1 MIGFIGWGHV
11 GRALG
16 HYLLKQG
23 VKDVCFFDPTPSD
36 VDEWYRKRLLIHRIQ
51 SINKLVERCSIVFIT
66 VPDDFIHPVA
76 QSIAEVDYDLDNKLF
91 IHTSGAHSIDLLEPL
106 GTKKAML
113 ASIHPLMAFNDH
125 DLAVKN
131 LGSAYLTV
139 EKRSESEVLEK
150 LLRIMGNKVLIVPSD
165 NKALYHA
172 GACVLSNYLTVVL
185 AYGLQMMEAATGE
198 KDKEVLEAALPLIY
212 SALDN
217 VKTLGA
223 GHALTGPLKRQDV
236 QTIQKH
242 FAVLG
247 TGPES
252 ELYHQLVAATRLY
265 MDKYDYPHER
275 LDQEM

>member
-11 GRALG
+11 GRAFG

-23 VKDVCFFDPTPSD
+23 VKDVCFFDPTPIE
-36 VDEWYRKRLLIHRIQ
+36 VDGWYRKRLLIHRMQ
-51 SINKLVERCSIVFIT
+51 SLNELVEGCSIIFIT

-76 QSIAEVDYDLDNKLF
+76 QTIAEGVNDLDGKLF

-106 GTKKAML
+106 LTKKAML

-131 LGSAYLTV
+131 LASAYLTV
-139 EKRSESEVLEK
+139 ERRSESEVLDR
-150 LLRIMGNKVLIVPSD
+150 LLRIMGNKILAVSSD
-165 NKALYHA
+165 QKALYHA

-185 AYGLQMMEAATGE
+185 AYGLQMMEGATGG
-198 KDKEVLEAALPLIY
+198 KGKEVLEAALPLIY

-252 ELYHQLVAATRLY
+252 ELYHQLVVATRQY
-265 MDKYDYPHER
+265 MDKFDYPHER
-275 LDQEM
+275 LDQEL